1 MAGNQRG
8 GSERKGRGDQVS
20 GGQEPRTLPAG
31 VTWHGEGSHADQD
44 QREQAGR
51 AGSQRATAGGGDLQ
65 RGSDEGNP
73 DSGGASQQGG
83 TNSFVQQQ
91 QDASSTGLER
101 SQRQR
106 QTEQPA
112 TLGGEPSASSV
123 PRDTRGEP
131 AGGRAQQDGG
141 ALREED
147 ADPGDSGS
155 IR

>member
-1 MAGNQRG
+1 MAQDQRG
-8 GSERKGRGDQVS
+8 GSERMGSGDQVS

-31 VTWHGEGSHADQD
+31 VTWHGDEDAE

-51 AGSQRATAGGGDLQ
+51 AGAQRGIAGGGDLQ

-73 DSGGASQQGG
+73 DIGGATQQGG

-91 QDASSTGLER
+91 QDASSSGLER
-101 SQRQR
+101 FQ
-106 QTEQPA
+106 
-112 TLGGEPSASSV
+112 
-123 PRDTRGEP
+123 RGEREDSPRPQGP
-131 AGGRAQQDGG
+131 AGGHAQQDGG

-147 ADPGDSGS
+147 ADPGKSGS

>member
-1 MAGNQRG
+1 MAQDQRG
-8 GSERKGRGDQVS
+8 GSERKGSGDQVS

-31 VTWHGEGSHADQD
+31 VTWHGEGPHEDAE

-51 AGSQRATAGGGDLQ
+51 AGAQRGIAGGGDLQ

-73 DSGGASQQGG
+73 DIGGATQQGG

-91 QDASSTGLER
+91 QDASSSGLER
-101 SQRQR
+101 FQ
-106 QTEQPA
+106 
-112 TLGGEPSASSV
+112 
-123 PRDTRGEP
+123 RGEREDSRPQGP

-147 ADPGDSGS
+147 SDPGKSGS

>member
-1 MAGNQRG
+1 MAQERRG
-8 GSERKGRGDQVS
+8 GSERKGSGDQVS

-31 VTWHGEGSHADQD
+31 VTWHGDEDAE

-51 AGSQRATAGGGDLQ
+51 AGAQRGIAGGGDLQ

-73 DSGGASQQGG
+73 DIGGATQHGG

-91 QDASSTGLER
+91 QDASSSGLER
-101 SQRQR
+101 FQ
-106 QTEQPA
+106 
-112 TLGGEPSASSV
+112 
-123 PRDTRGEP
+123 RGEREDSPRSQGP

-147 ADPGDSGS
+147 ADPGKSGS